1 MSKESKN
8 ILLIFFILYVITVVI
23 SVICLFDIAALK
35 DLSKLNLISIPMS
48 TMILLAYAHDKGE
61 RGLCFAGIICLIV
74 STIFTLLH
82 AYEVVD
88 YSYAHSDNMMSNLVQ
103 VGDLIASGGLSICSV
118 LALLSLIPVADARSS
133 MFKVVCVIGY
143 VLYILTGAVNYLTDV
158 TSMVFLSNVRYLSLY
173 ASHLA
178 EYAFIVFYLL
188 GKNED
193 LVKEIKQENP
203 ILAGNQMTNPPL
215 RPELNSQPM
224 DSALT
229 QKTIVQEPVMNSME
243 QPTMQPA
250 PMDMQPMMNEPQ
262 MIQQQ
267 PVMETVPQ
275 PVVETSEP
283 VIQQPAPVIQQP
295 APVENAI
302 PQIVMPTTNPQ

>member
-1 MSKESKN
+1 MSKKSKN

-23 SVICLFDIAALK
+23 SVISLFDIEALK
-35 DLSKLNLISIPMS
+35 EITKLDLISIPMG

-74 STIFTLLH
+74 STVFTLLH
-82 AYEVVD
+82 SYEVVD
-88 YSYAHSDNMMSNLVQ
+88 YSYAHSDNMTSNLVQ

-158 TSMVFLSNVRYLSLY
+158 TSMVFLTNVRYLSLY

-215 RPELNSQPM
+215 KPELNSQPIESVVEQGPVM
-224 DSALT
+224 
-229 QKTIVQEPVMNSME
+229 QQPVMNSMD
-243 QPTMQPA
+243 QPIMQPEFVQQPE
-250 PMDMQPMMNEPQ
+250 PMDMQPVMNEPQ
-262 MIQQQ
+262 MMQQQ
-267 PVMETVPQ
+267 PVMETIPQ
-275 PVVETSEP
+275 PVVEQAEP
-283 VIQQPAPVIQQP
+283 VVQQPE
-295 APVENAI
+295 PVENVI